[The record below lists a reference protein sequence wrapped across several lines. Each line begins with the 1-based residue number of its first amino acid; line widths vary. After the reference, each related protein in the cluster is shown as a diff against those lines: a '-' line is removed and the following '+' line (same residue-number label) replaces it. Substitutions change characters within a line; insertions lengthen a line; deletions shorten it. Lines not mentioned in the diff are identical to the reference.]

1 MITTASQ
8 AFMAKVNNGEIP
20 SIRMQFVPASGTAF
34 WLDDGDFWA
43 DSISFSEAT
52 SQSGEFSVGAA
63 VIGSFEFTL
72 NNFSGRF
79 SDEVF
84 PGAMVIPLLYYT
96 INGEPEYLPKGAFYI
111 ASHKTMG
118 NLIRCT
124 AYDGMKLL
132 DEHQTNITY
141 PATVQA
147 IVQNI
152 CTANAITLAT
162 ATIPNGTYRVS
173 KPDETLTDRQMLSYL
188 CQITGNFAKID
199 ENGHLVVGWYDFT
212 NPVTISHT
220 FDGKDLWTDTVTI
233 TGIKGYAPSAD
244 EGATEEDT
252 YTYGADDCLL
262 VIEDNPYMTA
272 SNLEAVCTMIGQ
284 RICGQA
290 FRPGSLPI
298 LANPCI
304 QAGDVLQ
311 ITDNITHVV
320 YLLPATQVNYTK
332 SLTENVSCD
341 FADDA
346 EADLRP
352 TSASRTRISIE
363 QAKSEAASA
372 ASLATAAS
380 ASATQAAAAALVAD
394 QKAEAASTAAATAE
408 ANATAAVQSATTASA
423 KADQATSAALTAQ
436 KSADNANEYAA
447 RALGN
452 LSAVQSVY
460 ETLTWITEHGTMTLT
475 TDTALDPT
483 HVYFVQ
489 DNDGDYTV
497 GGVKYAVVTEPNAD
511 DLANYYVLTID
522 ESLNNYVA
530 THLAVDGEG
539 LWVLPDSS
547 GYKVLI
553 ATGSGTTYTEAG
565 TYIIDPNG
573 ATVAWFG
580 ETVNVGREGVA
591 GYYTQMSTSNWRVY
605 QTAYGS
611 DGTLET
617 DVIVD
622 IGSVEKASEQSLPI
636 FDYLNGDSI
645 TSNSAHIYYDFPIDV
660 VPEAN
665 SFTVFDDAEGV
676 FISTGRRS
684 EVVSIETYA
693 PVNTD
698 FPKADRNGL
707 IAQAAVHPY
716 MAKYFFDA
724 EYSNVELSNT
734 SEPTTL
740 YVAPSG
746 NTYILLDEIPTSN
759 NGLVTFSSS
768 GYYRDHIRVTG
779 LPSPTLVEPSGSVEY
794 YSLDWGTWTASE
806 LSTIG
811 ITIVSDG
818 QGGYKLDIPV
828 ASDYMLYFNQIG
840 QNPQY
845 LFGTSDADV
854 LGLYAF
860 GTGENVNPT
869 ADYSIALGHGLIAAY
884 EGQVVLG
891 QYNALSDE
899 YIFAIGNGS
908 SIQERS
914 NAFEVDDTGNARLA
928 FNVDAASTTVDG
940 ALYAAISAL
949 GWESEVID

>member
-152 CTANAITLAT
+152 CAANAITLAT

-252 YTYGADDCLL
+252 YTYGSDDCLL

-272 SNLEAVCTMIGQ
+272 SNLETVCTMIGQ

-565 TYIIDPNG
+565 TYIIDPDG

-580 ETVNVGREGVA
+580 ETVNVGREGAA
-591 GYYTQMSTSNWRVY
+591 GYFTQMGSSNWRIY

-611 DGTLET
+611 DGVLET
-617 DVIVD
+617 DVVVD
-622 IGSVEKASEQSLPI
+622 IGAVEAASAATVKNFLS
-636 FDYLNGDSI
+636 NGFRGEDVASGS
-645 TSNSAHIYYDFPIDV
+645 THIYFDFPLNVIPEDGSFAVCEEQLEAFVFTQRKSRVVRID
-660 VPEAN
+660 
-665 SFTVFDDAEGV
+665 S
-676 FISTGRRS
+676 
-684 EVVSIETYA
+684 YA
-693 PVNTD
+693 PLITD
-698 FPKADRNGL
+698 FSTEDRNGL
-707 IAQAAVHPY
+707 LEQSAAHPY
-716 MAKYFFDA
+716 MAVYYFGTS
-724 EYSNVELSNT
+724 YSSVEVT
-734 SEPTTL
+734 SSETITL
-740 YVAPSG
+740 YAAPSG
-746 NTYILLDEIPTSN
+746 NRFILLDSVPSNGVLTYSGSGWSYTSE
-759 NGLVTFSSS
+759 TIS
-768 GYYRDHIRVTG
+768 G
-779 LPSPTLVEPSGSVEY
+779 LPTPTVVVPSGDVKH

-806 LSTIG
+806 LSILG

-818 QGGYKLDIPV
+818 QGGYKLNIPV
-828 ASDYMLYFNQIG
+828 TDHMLSFRQIG
-840 QNPQY
+840 QNPQF
-845 LFGTSDADV
+845 LFGTSSADI
-854 LGLYAF
+854 LGLYSF
-860 GTGENVNPT
+860 GAGENVNPT
-869 ADYSIALGHGLIAAY
+869 ADHTAAIGKNLIAAY
-884 EGQVVLG
+884 EGQAVVG
-891 QYNALSDE
+891 KNNDVSDR

-914 NAFEVDDTGNARLA
+914 NAFEVDDTGNVRLA